1 MKLKL
6 KQQEEINKKTAEQL
20 NLLRFKTEVLVNML
34 AIEEGKNSVNAKR
47 IEVLKT
53 ALVHEKGITSQSNE
67 HDLKNL
73 MGTNTVDSPSSSG
86 PNDTGSLL
94 LSFDISGAINTFN
107 GILDNM
113 QAKNVNSNNNSFIF
127 EWFADPEGKL
137 ITVLDR
143 VKFTQILSEKTK
155 LSQQIA
161 DVSQYFLCLF

>member
-6 KQQEEINKKTAEQL
+6 KQQEEMNKKTAEQL

-67 HDLKNL
+67 YDLKNL
-73 MGTNTVDSPSSSG
+73 MGTNNTVDSPSSSG

-107 GILDNM
+107 EILDNI
-113 QAKNVNSNNNSFIF
+113 QVKNVNSNNNSFMF

-137 ITVLDR
+137 ITALDR

-155 LSQQIA
+155 LNQQVA
-161 DVSQYFLCLF
+161 DVS